1 MTKSSPNYSVEIK
14 QFFPKIS
21 TDLADDYS
29 SCVLA
34 INLESSKFTPEKIE
48 AFCKWIETKFK
59 SCLILIAD
67 SLYGLS
73 IQMLDQKLDEQK
85 ANLLA
90 LSKAEKLIQAIS
102 DKFEI
107 KKQSDFEIL
116 LCSEVQKYPDYEEYR
131 QNIELY
137 SKQEP
142 RFKSSI
148 QNFAKG
154 FLSSKQIP
162 LSDKFIQMT
171 CEYVIE
177 DLAIFA
183 CISQRGYKA
192 LIYPGYLPLFIEI
205 VNGEYLQLISQLQNL
220 VYYEMTINSSED

>member
-1 MTKSSPNYSVEIK
+1 MTKFSPNYFVDIK
-14 QFFPKIS
+14 KIFPKSS
-21 TDLADDYS
+21 TDLINDYS

-34 INLESSKFTPEKIE
+34 INLKSSKFVPDKIE
-48 AFCKWIETKFK
+48 AFSKWIETKFK
-59 SCLILIAD
+59 SCLILISD

-90 LSKAEKLIQAIS
+90 LSEAEELIKAMS
-102 DKFEI
+102 DKFEVR
-107 KKQSDFEIL
+107 KKCDFEIL
-116 LCSEVQKYPDYEEYR
+116 LCSEIQKYPDYEEYR

-137 SKQEP
+137 SEQEP
-142 RFKSSI
+142 KFKSSI
-148 QNFAKG
+148 QSFAKG
-154 FLSSKQIP
+154 FLYSKQIP

-171 CEYVIE
+171 CDFVIE

-205 VNGEYLQLISQLQNL
+205 VNGEYPQLISQLQNL
-220 VYYEMTINSSED
+220 IYYEMTIKTGV